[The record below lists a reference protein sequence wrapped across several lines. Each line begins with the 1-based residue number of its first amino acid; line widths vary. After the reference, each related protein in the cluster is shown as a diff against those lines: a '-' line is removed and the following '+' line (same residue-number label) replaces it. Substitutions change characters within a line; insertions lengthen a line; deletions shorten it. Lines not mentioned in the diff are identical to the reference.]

1 MRLATSLPDLLKNNS
16 AMTQDIKTVLV
27 TGGAGYVGHVLTP
40 RLLDEGYDVTVYDIL
55 YFGCRLPNHPNLRVI
70 QGDIRNKAKVAEAMQ
85 RQDAVLHLAC
95 ISNDASFELDE
106 NLSKS
111 INYDCFEDI
120 VRSAKDAGV
129 KRFVYC
135 SSSSV
140 YGVSDS
146 PNVTEDHPLVPL
158 TLYNKFKG
166 MCEPLLWEHKSDDFV
181 CVTIRPATVCG
192 YSPRTRLDLSVN
204 ILTNHAV
211 NRGTITVFGGNQ
223 MRPNLHVEDMA
234 DGYLLMLT
242 SPNEKIQG
250 EIFNIGLQNY
260 SIAEIASIVKRVVE
274 EEMPEKGEIKIMTTP
289 TNDMRSYH
297 VNSDKVKRVLGFEPE
312 RSIEDAVR
320 DLTRAFRN
328 HLLADSFDNDWYY
341 NVRTM
346 KKLGVK

>member
-1 MRLATSLPDLLKNNS
+1 MNPELPN
-16 AMTQDIKTVLV
+16 VLV

-40 RLLDEGYDVTVYDIL
+40 RLLGEGYNVTVYDTL
-55 YFGCRLPNHPNLRVI
+55 YFGCRLPNDPKLRVI
-70 QGDIRNKAKVAEAMQ
+70 QGDIRDTAKLAEAFEG
-85 RQDAVLHLAC
+85 QDAVLHLAC

-106 NLSKS
+106 NLSKT
-111 INYDCFEDI
+111 INYDCFSPM
-120 VRSAKDAGV
+120 VAAAKKAGV

-166 MCEPLLWEHKSDDFV
+166 MCEPELFAQMSDDFT
-181 CVTIRPATVCG
+181 CVVMRPATVCG

-211 NRGTITVFGGNQ
+211 NKGKITVFGGTQ
-223 MRPNLHVEDMA
+223 MRPNLHVEDMVDA
-234 DGYLLMLT
+234 YSTMLKA
-242 SPNEKIQG
+242 PHEKIHG
-250 EIFNIGLQNY
+250 EVFNIGFQNH
-260 SIAEIASIVKRVVE
+260 SIADIARIVKKVVE
-274 EEMPEKGEIKIMTTP
+274 EEMPELGEIEIITTP
-289 TNDMRSYH
+289 SNDNRSYH
-297 VNSDKVKRVLGFEPE
+297 VNSEKVGRVLGFKPK
-312 RSIEDAVR
+312 RTIEDAAR

-328 HLLADSFDNDWYY
+328 HLLPASFDNDWYY

-346 KKLGVK
+346 KKIEAK